1 MILVLPKEIFGQTKE
16 RQYIISDFLLKNWE
30 KKIWSEFLIIIIF
43 VFKHECSA
51 VALGIP
57 L

>member
-1 MILVLPKEIFGQTKE
+1 MILVLPKEIFGQAKE
-16 RQYIISDFLLKNWE
+16 RQYISDFLLKNWE
-30 KKIWSEFLIIIIF
+30 KKIWSEFPIIIIF
-43 VFKHECSA
+43 VFKNECSA